1 MSSEI
6 IQNVVS
12 FIVYTI
18 EKRVYLNLMTL
29 QIFENELLDNHNM
42 HFKFAFMAKF
52 HINAQRTYIYNVM
65 SF

>member
-18 EKRVYLNLMTL
+18 EKRVYLNLTTL
-29 QIFENELLDNHNM
+29 QIFENELLGNHNM
-42 HFKFAFMAKF
+42 DFKFAFMAKF
-52 HINAQRTYIYNVM
+52 HINV
-65 SF
+65 